1 MYKGKFFN
9 REKRISFTFAPFFC
23 CFVQYL
29 RKKNLLLED
38 KMLVECFVG
47 KTELFAIKP
56 FAKPI
61 KQALVKARACCFAR
75 NLQNAG
81 KYEQ

>member
-1 MYKGKFFN
+1 M
-9 REKRISFTFAPFFC
+9 
-23 CFVQYL
+23 
-29 RKKNLLLED
+29 LLED

-61 KQALVKARACCFAR
+61 KQALVKARACCFAI

-81 KYEQ
+81 KYEQQI

>member
-1 MYKGKFFN
+1 MHKGKFYN
-9 REKRISFTFAPFFC
+9 REKRISFTFVPFLA
-23 CFVQYL
+23 VLSSIYA
-29 RKKNLLLED
+29 KKLED

>member
-1 MYKGKFFN
+1 
-9 REKRISFTFAPFFC
+9 
-23 CFVQYL
+23 
-29 RKKNLLLED
+29 
-38 KMLVECFVG
+38 MLVEYFVG